1 MPMDYQSRKYAL
13 LNSPIE
19 IDRHLR
25 RVRTFLK
32 PRSSDRVLEIG
43 CGRGFLT
50 ERVRAIAPDTTGIDL
65 NAEAV
70 ANGVVDNLRVMNAEK
85 LDYPDE
91 TFDKIYSFHAIE
103 HIPRLDRAF
112 AEMARVLKPGGR
124 ILLVY
129 PAEPIR
135 GLYVVPTA
143 IILFGN
149 PLRALDIHIHQL
161 TPVSLRRHFAGT
173 PLRSVKNALHLLLTP
188 QFVTVLEKQSAP
200 AVVAADVGTKLKWTL
215 AEPV

>member
-1 MPMDYQSRKYAL
+1 MDYQSRKYAL

-19 IDRHLR
+19 VDRHLR
-25 RVRTFLK
+25 RIRTFLR

-50 ERVRAIAPDTTGIDL
+50 ERVRRIAPATTGVDL

-70 ANGVVDNLRVMNAEK
+70 ANGVVDDLLMMDAER
-85 LDYPDE
+85 LDFPDE

-103 HIPRLDRAF
+103 HIPHLDRAF

-149 PLRALDIHIHQL
+149 PLRALDIHIHRL
-161 TPVSLRRHFAGT
+161 TPLSLRKHLAGT
-173 PLRSVKNALHLLLTP
+173 QLRSV
-188 QFVTVLEKQSAP
+188 
-200 AVVAADVGTKLKWTL
+200 
-215 AEPV
+215 

>member
-1 MPMDYQSRKYAL
+1 MDYQSRHYAL

-19 IDRHLR
+19 VDRHLR
-25 RVRTFLK
+25 RVRRFLR
-32 PRSSDRVLEIG
+32 PRTSDRVLEIG

-50 ERVRAIAPDTTGIDL
+50 ERVRRIAAATTGIDL

-70 ANGVVDNLRVMNAEK
+70 ANGVVDGLLMMDAEH
-85 LDYPDE
+85 LDFPDE

-112 AEMARVLKPGGR
+112 AEMSRVLKPGGR

-143 IILFGN
+143 IVLFGN
-149 PLRALDIHIHQL
+149 PLRALDIHIHRL
-161 TPVSLRRHFAGT
+161 TPLSLRKHFAAT
-173 PLRSVKNALHLLLTP
+173 QLRSVKNALHLLLTP
-188 QFVTVLEKQSAP
+188 QFVTVLEKQAVAP
-200 AVVAADVGTKLKWTL
+200 VVETRVPTARWTL
-215 AEPV
+215 TESV